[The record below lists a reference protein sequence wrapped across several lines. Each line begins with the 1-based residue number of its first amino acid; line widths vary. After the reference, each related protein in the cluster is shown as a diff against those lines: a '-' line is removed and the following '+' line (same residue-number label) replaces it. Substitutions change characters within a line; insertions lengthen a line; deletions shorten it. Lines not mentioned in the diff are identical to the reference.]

1 MRKTLLTLKIRYIL
15 VTLRLMKEHRTR
27 LANHANENFK
37 TATTRDGGRPKAWKY
52 KTAVH

>member
-27 LANHANENFK
+27 LTIHIKLNLK
-37 TATTRDGGRPKAWKY
+37 IATTRGGGSPKASKH
-52 KTAVH
+52 KTAEH